1 MVLVYRSLLLG
12 HLLFQVILNDFI
24 LVSVFNFLTLRLAL
38 ILVGIIVDDF
48 LPEFSVL
55 FLGDLTDT
63 DFLIRVGAW

>member
-1 MVLVYRSLLLG
+1 MVLFYRSLLLG
-12 HLLFQVILNDFI
+12 HLLFQVILNDFVLI
-24 LVSVFNFLTLRLAL
+24 SVFNFLALRLAL

-55 FLGDLTDT
+55 FLGDLADT